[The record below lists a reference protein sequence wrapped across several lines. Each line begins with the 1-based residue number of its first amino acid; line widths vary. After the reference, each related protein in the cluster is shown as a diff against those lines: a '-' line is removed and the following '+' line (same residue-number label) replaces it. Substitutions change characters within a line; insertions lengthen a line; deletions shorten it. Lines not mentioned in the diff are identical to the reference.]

1 MEGREAQIC
10 SSGSKRGGW
19 ITFPFIIGL
28 SLSLSLSLSK
38 TQNLLDQYVSY
49 F

>member
-28 SLSLSLSLSK
+28 SLSLSK